1 MMKPIKNQKPV
12 LSNFLFWDTEI
23 AKLDFNKYAD
33 FIIIR
38 VLERGQDNDIAE
50 LLNYYGNNKVINTVK
65 SSKSLI
71 PRAIHL
77 SKQLF
82 KLQDDDFV
90 CLRNSQPVN
99 YYSMY

>member
-1 MMKPIKNQKPV
+1 MELIIKQKPV
-12 LSNFLFWDTEI
+12 LSNSLFWDTDI
-23 AKLDFNKYAD
+23 ARLDFDKYSD
-33 FIIIR
+33 FVIIR

-71 PRAIHL
+71 PRALHL
-77 SKQLF
+77 SKKLF
-82 KLQDDDFV
+82 NLQDEDFL

-99 YYSMY
+99 YCSMY